1 MKRGEIYYGNLSP
14 VVGSEMDKRRPV
26 LVVSNDAN
34 NRAADTVT
42 ILPITS
48 NVTRVYPFEV
58 LINPE
63 DSGLPKPS
71 KVQAQQV
78 RTISKQRLGGDAVGN
93 LSPEVMQLVDA
104 ALKLHLKLDW
114 FPHDTASSICLH
126 LPSGAVK
133 KTRYGPNL

>member
-1 MKRGEIYYGNLSP
+1 MKRGEIYYGNVSP

-104 ALKLHLKLDW
+104 ALKLHLKLD
-114 FPHDTASSICLH
+114 
-126 LPSGAVK
+126 
-133 KTRYGPNL
+133 

>member
-1 MKRGEIYYGNLSP
+1 MDWQMKRGEIYYANLSP
-14 VVGSEMDKRRPV
+14 TVGSEIDKRRPV

-34 NRAADTVT
+34 NRAANTVT

-58 LINPE
+58 LLNPE

-78 RTISKQRLGGDAVGN
+78 RTISKQRISSDAVGS
-93 LSPEVMQLVDA
+93 LSEEIMQLVNA
-104 ALKLHLKLDW
+104 ALKLHLDV
-114 FPHDTASSICLH
+114 D
-126 LPSGAVK
+126 
-133 KTRYGPNL
+133 

>member
-1 MKRGEIYYGNLSP
+1 MDWQMKRGEIYYANLSP
-14 VVGSEMDKRRPV
+14 TVGSEIDKRRPV

-34 NRAADTVT
+34 NRAANTVT

-58 LINPE
+58 LLNPE

-78 RTISKQRLGGDAVGN
+78 RTISKQRITSDAVGS
-93 LSPEVMQLVDA
+93 LSEEIMQLVNA
-104 ALKLHLKLDW
+104 ALKLHLDV
-114 FPHDTASSICLH
+114 D
-126 LPSGAVK
+126 
-133 KTRYGPNL
+133 